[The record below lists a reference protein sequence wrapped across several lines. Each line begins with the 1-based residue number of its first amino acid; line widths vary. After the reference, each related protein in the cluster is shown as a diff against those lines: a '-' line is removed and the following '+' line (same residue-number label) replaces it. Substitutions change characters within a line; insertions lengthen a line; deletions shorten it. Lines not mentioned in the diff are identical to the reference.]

1 MAINFLNNLDLNKN
15 QLQNAVVQVLATAPS
30 NAVEGQIYYDS
41 SDNLIYYYNGTA
53 WTSFSGD
60 ITSIT
65 SSTADQLTVTNPN
78 GPIPQLGIVT
88 SAVING
94 GTSLVTSG
102 DIRSFVLGTPISSLA
117 GATANVDMGSTNR
130 IISLADP
137 TANQDAATKAYVD
150 NAVVGGLTYK
160 GGYNASTNTPDLDS
174 STSAAT
180 YTITVA
186 QDASNN
192 NKYFVG
198 GIQQQ
203 SLTLIPGTA
212 YVINQDSAT
221 NDGHPL
227 ILSTS
232 AIASGNYQTGV
243 TYELDGVAETYANYT
258 NTTLFNAA
266 TTRRV
271 NVTLPVGAPSLN
283 YICYIHSGMGNNI
296 TNGNIAIA
304 VGDTYTVTTDG
315 LFFSEQVRVGDFLI
329 AETATA
335 AGAGSALANWT
346 VVQSNIDI
354 ATAAA
359 TSGAAVKGIAGYD
372 SADFTVDTTGYVQL
386 AVKTFAGSIGDNSAT
401 ALTVTHGLNSYDL
414 IVQLYDTTTYET
426 VYADVDR
433 VGVNQVTVTFTTAP
447 ALNGI
452 RILIQEI

>member
-41 SDNLIYYYNGTA
+41 SDNNIYFYDGTA
-53 WTSFSGD
+53 WSSFSGD

-65 SSTADQLTVTNPN
+65 STTAAQLTVTNPN
-78 GPIPQLGIVT
+78 GPIPQLAIITATVANNSTALATGDQIYDF
-88 SAVING
+88 VI
-94 GTSLVTSG
+94 
-102 DIRSFVLGTPISSLA
+102 GTPISSLA
-117 GATANVDMGSTNR
+117 TAIADVDMGSNK
-130 IISLADP
+130 IISVTDP
-137 TANQDAATKAYVD
+137 TAAQDAATKAYVD

-174 STSAAT
+174 SISAAT
-180 YTITVA
+180 YTITV
-186 QDASNN
+186 SNVSGA
-192 NKYFVG
+192 NKYYVG

-221 NDGHPL
+221 NTGHPL

-232 AIASGNYQTGV
+232 ATASGAYQTGV
-243 TYELDGVAETYANYT
+243 TYELDGSTVAYSAYT
-258 NTTLFNAA
+258 AGFDAA

-283 YICYIHSGMGNNI
+283 YICYIHSGMGNNV
-296 TNGNIAIA
+296 TNGNVAITI
-304 VGDTYTVTTDG
+304 GDTYTVTTDG

-329 AETATA
+329 AEVSTA

-386 AVKTFAGSIGDNSAT
+386 VTKAFKASIGNGA
-401 ALTVTHGLNSYDL
+401 ALSYTVTHNLNSFDV
-414 IVQLYDTTTYET
+414 IVQLYDASSYDT
-426 VYADVDR
+426 VYADVVR
-433 VGVNQVTVTFTTAP
+433 TSANVVTVNFTTAP
-447 ALNGI
+447 TTNDI
-452 RILIQEI
+452 RVLIQEI

>member
-41 SDNLIYYYNGTA
+41 SDNNIYFYNGTA
-53 WTSFSGD
+53 WASFSGD

-65 SSTADQLTVTNPN
+65 STTAAQLTVTNPN
-78 GPIPQLGIVT
+78 GPIPQLAIVT
-88 SAVING
+88 ATVANNSTALATGDQIYDFVI
-94 GTSLVTSG
+94 
-102 DIRSFVLGTPISSLA
+102 GTPISSLA
-117 GATANVDMGSTNR
+117 TATADVDMGSNK
-130 IISLADP
+130 IISVTDP
-137 TANQDAATKAYVD
+137 TAAQDAATKAYVD
-150 NAVVGGLTYK
+150 AAVVGGLTYK

-180 YTITVA
+180 YTITVSN
-186 QDASNN
+186 ASGA
-192 NKYFVG
+192 NKYYVG

-221 NDGHPL
+221 NTGHPL

-232 AIASGNYQTGV
+232 AVASGVYQTGV
-243 TYELDGVAETYANYT
+243 TYELDGATVAYSAYT
-258 NTTLFNAA
+258 AGFDAA

-283 YICYIHSGMGNNI
+283 YICYIHSGMGNNV
-296 TNGNIAIA
+296 TNGNVAITI
-304 VGDTYTVTTDG
+304 GDTYTVTTDG

-329 AETATA
+329 AEVSTA

-386 AVKTFAGSIGDNSAT
+386 AVKTFKGSVGNGA
-401 ALTVTHGLNSYDL
+401 ALSYTVTHSLNSFDV
-414 IVQLYDTTTYET
+414 IVQLYDASSYDT
-426 VYADVDR
+426 VYADVVR
-433 VGVNQVTVTFTTAP
+433 TSANVVTVNFTTAP
-447 ALNGI
+447 TQDDI
-452 RILIQEI
+452 RVLIQEI

>member
-15 QLQNAVVQVLATAPS
+15 QLQNAVIQVLAVAPS
-30 NAVEGQIYYDS
+30 NPVSGQIYYDS
-41 SDNLIYYYNGTA
+41 TDNNIYYFNGTI

-60 ITSIT
+60 ITEIT
-65 SSTADQLTVTNPN
+65 TTTANQLTVTNGA
-78 GPIPQLGIVT
+78 GPIVQLAMVT
-88 SAVING
+88 ATVANNSTALATGDQIYDFVI
-94 GTSLVTSG
+94 
-102 DIRSFVLGTPISSLA
+102 GTPISSLA
-117 GATANVDMGSTNR
+117 TATADVDMGSNK
-130 IISLADP
+130 IISVTDP
-137 TANQDAATKAYVD
+137 TAAQDAATKAYVD
-150 NAVVGGLTYK
+150 AAVVGGLTYK

-180 YTITVA
+180 YTITVSN
-186 QDASNN
+186 ASGA
-192 NKYFVG
+192 NKYYVG

-221 NDGHPL
+221 NTGHPL

-232 AIASGNYQTGV
+232 AVASGVYQTGV
-243 TYELDGVAETYANYT
+243 TYELDGSTVAYSAYT
-258 NTTLFNAA
+258 AGFDAA

-271 NVTLPVGAPSLN
+271 NVTLPAGAPSLN
-283 YICYIHSGMGNNI
+283 YICYIHQNMGNNV
-296 TNGNIAIA
+296 TNGNVAITI
-304 VGDTYTVTTDG
+304 GDTYTVTTDG

-329 AETATA
+329 AEVSTA

-386 AVKTFAGSIGDNSAT
+386 QTKTFAASIGDTSST